1 MRLQVFLPSKIL
13 VDQEVTKVVAEAEN
27 GSLGILS
34 RHIDFVAALAPGILS
49 FVSNGKEEFLAI
61 DEGILIKQASN
72 IFISTRKAMR
82 SENLGALKET
92 VERDFRTLS
101 EQERRTRSILSKI
114 EADFTRRFL
123 ELRERG

>member
-1 MRLQVFLPSKIL
+1 
-13 VDQEVTKVVAEAEN
+13 VVAEAEN